1 MKKLKTI
8 IFFSFI
14 NLIFNY
20 VIYLNFSSFNS
31 NNNKNTNKNIINN
44 LLNTNINTEI
54 CIGDPKQCNKFLI
67 DINFYAFFI
76 VSKDTKNIKNISNKF
91 NQNLSETFSFNSN
104 ESHYYSPYFQYGTE
118 SYDLIHLKTIEN
130 EEIFMNDT
138 DFLLVNELASY
149 EEIINKFEYFSG
161 NIGLGIFDYNEL
173 SCSFKINYGFV
184 YSLKKENIIINNFLF
199 F

>member
-31 NNNKNTNKNIINN
+31 NNNNSNKNIINN

-76 VSKDTKNIKNISNKF
+76 ISKDTKNIKNISNKF
-91 NQNLSETFSFNSN
+91 NQNLSETFSINSYEN
-104 ESHYYSPYFQYGTE
+104 HYYSPYFQYGTE

-149 EEIINKFEYFSG
+149 EEVINKFEYFSG

-173 SCSFKINYGFV
+173 TCSFKINYGFV
-184 YSLKKENIIINNFLF
+184 DSL
-199 F
+199 